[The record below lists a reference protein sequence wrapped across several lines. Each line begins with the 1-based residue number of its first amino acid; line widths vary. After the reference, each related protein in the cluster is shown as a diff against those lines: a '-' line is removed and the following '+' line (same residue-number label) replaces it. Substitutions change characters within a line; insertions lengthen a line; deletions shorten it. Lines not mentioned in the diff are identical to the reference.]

1 MSQQLSIAPPSAA
14 LSMFHSLEMFELV
27 QRQADYISK
36 SDMIPKEFRGKPEN
50 CGIALEISNRLGA
63 SVFQIMQ
70 SMDVIHGR
78 PSWRAKF
85 LIGMVNSCGRFGP
98 LQFEMTVDGPE
109 RKTKI
114 EYFETEG
121 FGQNAKKISK
131 TLDYTYTPTTCRAH
145 ATSRV
150 TGETVYGPPVS
161 YDLAIAEGWVAKAGS
176 KWQTPMRELML
187 MYRAGA
193 WFANL
198 HASDVTMGMQTAEEA
213 HDVGPLID
221 VESTVIPT
229 PAKKTE
235 KALKNPYV
243 SEEAKPEIASPSVA
257 TIKETPAA
265 ATPKAASTGTN
276 VAEATPPRGRKVY
289 YEKVEVKNGE
299 SNGKPWKKYTVH
311 YSVPGGGFSMAATFS
326 SDLVAPIENCDEGVA
341 MMIETTPNPN
351 PKYPETLTFLE
362 ILPEESN

>member
-1 MSQQLSIAPPSAA
+1 MSQLSIAPQPAA
-14 LSMFHSLEMFELV
+14 LSMFQSLEMFELV
-27 QRQADYISK
+27 QRQAEYISK
-36 SDMIPKEFRGKPEN
+36 SDMIPNTFRAKPEN
-50 CGIALEISNRLGA
+50 CGIAIEISSRLGA

-98 LQFEMTVDGPE
+98 LQFDLVVDGPE
-109 RKTKI
+109 RSMKI

-121 FGQNAKKISK
+121 YGTNAKKISK
-131 TLDYTYTPTTCRAH
+131 TLDYVYTPTTCKAY
-145 ATSRV
+145 ATSRI
-150 TGETVYGPPVS
+150 TGELVYGPPVS

-198 HASDVTMGMQTAEEA
+198 HASDITMGMQTAEEA
-213 HDVGPLID
+213 RDVGPIIE
-221 VESTVIPT
+221 VESTVMPAAPT
-229 PAKKTE
+229 KSA

-243 SEEAKPEIASPSVA
+243 SE
-257 TIKETPAA
+257 TPAE
-265 ATPKAASTGTN
+265 PEKAAPVVIKAVDTPPPTLP
-276 VAEATPPRGRKVY
+276 ATHAAAARQPRGRKVY

-299 SNGKPWKKYTVH
+299 SNGKPWTKYMLH
-311 YSVPGGGFSMAATFS
+311 FSVPGGTFSSAATFS
-326 SDLVAPIENCDEGVA
+326 QSIIMPIENCEEGVA
-341 MMIETTPNPN
+341 IAIETTPNPN
-351 PKYPETLTFLE
+351 PKYPETLTYLE
-362 ILPEESN
+362 VLPEQD